1 MKKKENK
8 RVFISG
14 KITGE
19 PIWECINK
27 FTKAESNIIRL
38 LKLDMRLDM
47 GGNGDVVF
55 NPPFLAGIHFGIK
68 HDEAMEICF
77 NVLETCTHIYMLKDW
92 ELSRGAK
99 MEHDMAK
106 EYGLEIIY
114 ESDLN
119 KISMEDYYRGN
130 RN

>member
-19 PIWECINK
+19 SIWECVNK
-27 FTKAESNIIRL
+27 FTKAEYDIIRL

-47 GGNGDVVF
+47 GGNRDVVF
-55 NPPFLAGIHFGIK
+55 NPLLLAGIHFGIR

-77 NVLETCTHIYMLKDW
+77 NALKTCSHIYMLKDW

-114 ESDLN
+114 E
-119 KISMEDYYRGN
+119 
-130 RN
+130 